1 MCMLFVI
8 LAAVCGGCLGCLVA
22 ALCAAADEERRKK

>member
-22 ALCAAADEERRKK
+22 ALCAAAGKK